1 MIYLM
6 AEGGGVVI
14 DKNSLVKEIG
24 QHYKKTPC
32 LLEIYGRFFPTNL
45 VYKSVI

>member
-1 MIYLM
+1 M

-14 DKNSLVKEIG
+14 DKNSLVIEIG

-32 LLEIYGRFFPTNL
+32 LLEIYDRFFILTTLYTNL
-45 VYKSVI
+45 

>member
-24 QHYKKTPC
+24 QHYKNT
-32 LLEIYGRFFPTNL
+32 LFVYGRFYPTNL